1 MAVANFGGRTDH
13 FGFASADLILISS
26 SSTPLP
32 QTVERAEN
40 QEGDYEDEEE
50 HGQNAA
56 GDLSAA
62 TCTYALKG
70 ETLNLNTLAIGESAS
85 GVICESLEVVTAN
98 GAWPMITATGQTGTE
113 AVVAPTEKLNTWTI
127 GDSIIITGAKRAQLM
142 DFAVDAG
149 CRVTGS
155 SYTASVDIASQA
167 NGLGVIVAHGVSGGV
182 STISADLVNITAT
195 CAWTPTASSAWL
207 EEQAPGADEP
217 QAGFE
222 TSGTVS
228 ASKILARDDSA

>member
-1 MAVANFGGRTDH
+1 MANSFGGRTDH
-13 FGFASADLILISS
+13 FGFASTDLILISS
-26 SSTPLP
+26 SSIPLP
-32 QTVERAEN
+32 ETVERAEN
-40 QEGDYEDEEE
+40 QEGDYEAEEA

-62 TCTYALKG
+62 TCVYALKSD
-70 ETLNLNTLAIGESAS
+70 TLNLNTLAIGESAS

-98 GAWPMITATGQTGTE
+98 GAWPMFTATGQLATE
-113 AVVAPTEKLNTWTI
+113 DVAAPTGKLNTWTI
-127 GDSIIITGAKRAQLM
+127 LDSILITGAKRAQLM

-149 CRVTGS
+149 CRVTSS
-155 SYTASVDIASQA
+155 SYTAAVDIASQA

-182 STISADLVNITAT
+182 STISADLINITAT
-195 CAWTPTASSAWL
+195 CAWTPTVESSWL

-217 QAGFE
+217 QAAFE